1 MRRDARVAGWKVE
14 PGSGGADSLGACLA
28 ALVVDGVDGVV
39 IGVGPD
45 VDPGL
50 ARLAAL
56 AAGVPADVPIQVCA
70 GADAGHAALQTA
82 VLGVL
87 SGYHRRVLVGGLG
100 AVEAAWPPVGRT
112 PDLDWRLSHLDALE
126 QAGNRLSQHPVDAA
140 EWMARQGGDPA
151 GDLLEAEPRSPAA
164 VALRISCDEDGPRIA
179 SLAGGGAD
187 PATSGRAVER
197 AASRALHHV
206 QLGLEEID
214 LAVICQDLPGAQ
226 AATATALGL
235 PFSRV
240 LEAPTVVPSVRAL
253 AAVPLLLEGL
263 GAVDGRHAFL
273 LSGGP
278 DGLGRATLFDTAR
291 FA

>member
-1 MRRDARVAGWKVE
+1 VRRDARVAGWKVE
-14 PGSGGADSLGACLA
+14 SGSGSADALAACLGE
-28 ALVVDGVDGVV
+28 LLVDGVDGVV

-56 AAGVPADVPIQVCA
+56 TAGVPADVPVQVCS

-82 VLGVL
+82 TLVVL

-100 AVEAAWPPVGRT
+100 AVEVAWPPGGRT
-112 PDLDWRLSHLDALE
+112 PHLDWRLSHLDAVE
-126 QAGNRLSQHPVDAA
+126 QAGNRLCQHPVDAA
-140 EWMARQGGDPA
+140 EWLGRQGAEPV
-151 GDLLEAEPRSPAA
+151 GDLLEAGPRSPAA
-164 VALRISCDEDGPRIA
+164 VALRISSDEQGPRVA

-187 PATSGRAVER
+187 PATSGVAVER

-206 QLGLEEID
+206 QLGLDEVD
-214 LAVICQDLPGAQ
+214 VAMICQDLPGSQ

-240 LEAPTVVPSVRAL
+240 LEPPAVVPSIRAL
-253 AAVPLLLEGL
+253 AAVPSLLEGL

-278 DGLGRATLFDTAR
+278 DGLGRATLFDVAQ
-291 FA
+291 FE